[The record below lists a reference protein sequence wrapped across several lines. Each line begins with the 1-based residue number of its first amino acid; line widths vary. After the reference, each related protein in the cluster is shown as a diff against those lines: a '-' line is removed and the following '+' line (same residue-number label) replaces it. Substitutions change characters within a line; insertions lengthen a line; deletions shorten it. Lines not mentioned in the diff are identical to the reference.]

1 MLNGYISQYWQ
12 IYNTFDVDSITHYMH
27 QVACIY
33 IVVTQQKW
41 NFTYS
46 RTTYKKEVTKFA
58 NICFQD
64 VKLAKTKKS

>member
-1 MLNGYISQYWQ
+1 
-12 IYNTFDVDSITHYMH
+12 MH

-46 RTTYKKEVTKFA
+46 RTTYKKEVTKFT

>member
-1 MLNGYISQYWQ
+1 MVILVNIDKYI
-12 IYNTFDVDSITHYMH
+12 TLLH

-46 RTTYKKEVTKFA
+46 GTTYKKEVTKFT